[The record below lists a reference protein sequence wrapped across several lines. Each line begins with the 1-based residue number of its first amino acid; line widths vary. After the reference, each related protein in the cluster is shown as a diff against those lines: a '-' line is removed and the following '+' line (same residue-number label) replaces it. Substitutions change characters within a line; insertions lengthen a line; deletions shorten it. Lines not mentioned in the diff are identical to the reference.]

1 MEQLKKVIFYS
12 IDNIFLLLAM
22 LYTVLAILANLEELN
37 LTDNDAISEVKTNN
51 SNDLLKQNDNKE
63 SSSTEVSPENNT
75 EDTKK
80 MAENTAKQKELE
92 KKVRMQNKMNA
103 YMDSL
108 LSNIRTEITSGE
120 SSNKEE
126 LENTYY
132 DQVDVKLE
140 VESLVN
146 KLEKDLKIKD
156 SNEKDLSYTDNKSTV
171 NDELDNKKRAAD
183 KNITDSNNNKKSKN

>member
-12 IDNIFLLLAM
+12 IDNIFLLLTM